1 MKKSLLFVLSIPLLL
16 VGCKAN
22 NSGGNGNG
30 GGGNT
35 SADLG
40 PTIAP
45 ADTKAAFLEAV
56 QREGRSF
63 EYTMKNCDND
73 DEEYITIGCLY
84 FDASNYN
91 IYYIDSVKY
100 GTGWDNYDY
109 NISVDVYDS
118 GSFAE
123 GQHWAKGDEQLTR
136 VPNEVAMP
144 VVQRLAYADQS
155 LVPQTTTK
163 VDATVLGHLCD
174 KYTVSYY
181 GESASFYVSQSLGF
195 TLQSEYNAEGEHEY
209 ITQLMAITL
218 GDTPMINVFG

>member
-1 MKKSLLFVLSIPLLL
+1 MKKLMFVLVAPLLL
-16 VGCKAN
+16 VGCRAN

-35 SADLG
+35 SADIG

-63 EYTMKNCDND
+63 EYTMKNCDS
-73 DEEYITIGCLY
+73 EQEQYLTVGCLF

-91 IYYIDSVKY
+91 IYYIDSAKY

-123 GQHWAKGDEQLTR
+123 GQHWDNDDEQITR
-136 VPNEVAMP
+136 VQSEVAMP
-144 VVQRLAYADQS
+144 IIERLAYADQNM
-155 LVPQTTTK
+155 VPETATK
-163 VDATVLGHLCD
+163 VDATLLGHLCD

-181 GESASFYVSQSLGF
+181 GESASFYVSQTLGF

-209 ITQLMAITL
+209 ITQLMSINL
-218 GDTPMINVFG
+218 GDTPMMNSLGI